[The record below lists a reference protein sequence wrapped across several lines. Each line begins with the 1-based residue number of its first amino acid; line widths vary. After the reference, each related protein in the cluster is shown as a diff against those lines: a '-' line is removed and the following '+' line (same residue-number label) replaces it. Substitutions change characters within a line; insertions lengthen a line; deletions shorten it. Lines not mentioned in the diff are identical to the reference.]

1 MVNKRLNLAKDLLNE
16 AGLFFILIDDNQHA
30 YLKVLM
36 DEIFGEENFIASCP
50 RKKTPFSRKN
60 ADKKI
65 NGIAWLCLNIRKK

>member
-50 RKKTPFSRKN
+50 RKKHLFRLKPLIKN
-60 ADKKI
+60 
-65 NGIAWLCLNIRKK
+65 